1 MMAQEEVKKS
11 KKDIE
16 IDTDDV
22 KQEDLT
28 VEVKESANNV
38 EKKEDPKLNFGEVD
52 LGYTDHETS
61 QDDSDKKEE
70 KTEIKIAEDKVED
83 VKEQLKTEGKEIETE
98 KKEDKEFSEKDFDS
112 LYKKYKQQN
121 RRIDKLTFRREEAER
136 QAKAA
141 EQVAAGMKK
150 RLDDIEKRYNVESD
164 NYLKEFEARVDAQRE
179 QVKNNLKLA
188 IENNDTNAIMEANDQ
203 LTQLAVQKE
212 KAKIRAEERKAAIE
226 QAEAKKKEDEE
237 KAKQAPAQENQEQ
250 PTPSEKAMD
259 FREKHKKWFGY
270 DKDPALTAYAVA
282 LDGQI
287 RQEGIEV
294 DSDEYYNEIEK
305 RLDPILTA
313 QGLKEPAETV
323 EAKQK
328 AKPVQTV
335 ASAGRKEVGRKT
347 VTLTKSQ
354 VAIAKRL
361 GVPLEEYVKY
371 VKEAQ

>member
-1 MMAQEEVKKS
+1 MAQEEVKQS
-11 KKDIE
+11 KKDID

-22 KQEDLT
+22 SQEDLT

-38 EKKEDPKLNFGEVD
+38 ETKDKPNLNFGEVD
-52 LGYTDHETS
+52 LGYTDHGTS
-61 QDDSDKKEE
+61 EEEPEKKDDKP
-70 KTEIKIAEDKVED
+70 EIKVEEDKVD
-83 VKEQLKTEGKEIETE
+83 DLKQELKAEGKEIEGE
-98 KKEDKEFSEKDFDS
+98 KEELADDEKDFKS

-141 EQVAAGMKK
+141 EDYAKGVQKK
-150 RLDDIEKRYNVESD
+150 LSDIEKRYNVESD

-226 QAEAKKKEDEE
+226 LAETEKKEAEE
-237 KAKQAPAQENQEQ
+237 KAKSAPKEEQAQQQ
-250 PTPSEKAMD
+250 PTPSEKALS
-259 FREKHKKWFGY
+259 FREKHKNWFGY

-305 RLDPILTA
+305 RLEPILTA
-313 QGLKEPAETV
+313 KGFAKPAEAV
-323 EAKQK
+323 EATQK

>member
-1 MMAQEEVKKS
+1 MMAQDEVKQS

-28 VEVKESANNV
+28 VEVKESANNI
-38 EKKEDPKLNFGEVD
+38 ETNKKPNLNFGEVD
-52 LGYTDHETS
+52 LGYTDHGTSDEETEKNN
-61 QDDSDKKEE
+61 DKP
-70 KTEIKIAEDKVED
+70 EIKVEEDKVED
-83 VKEQLKTEGKEIETE
+83 LKKDLKTEAKEIEGS
-98 KKEDKEFSEKDFDS
+98 KEEMADDEKDFKS

-121 RRIDKLTFRREEAER
+121 KRIDKLTFRREEAER

-141 EQVAAGMKK
+141 EEYAKGVKK
-150 RLDDIEKRYNVESD
+150 ELEKIQNQYNVESD

-226 QAEAKKKEDEE
+226 LAEAKKKEDEE
-237 KAKQAPAQENQEQ
+237 KAKQEAEKPQEQ
-250 PTPSEKAMD
+250 PTPSEKAIS

>member
-1 MMAQEEVKKS
+1 MADEQVKPT

-28 VEVKESANNV
+28 VEVKESANNI

-52 LGYTDHETS
+52 LGYTDHGTS
-61 QDDSDKKEE
+61 EEPEE
-70 KTEIKIAEDKVED
+70 KKDNKPEIKIAEDKVD
-83 VKEQLKTEGKEIETE
+83 DLKEELKTEGKEIEGE
-98 KKEDKEFSEKDFDS
+98 KEELADDEKDFKS

-121 RRIDKLTFRREEAER
+121 RRIDKLTFKSKEAER
-136 QAKAA
+136 QKVAA
-141 EQVAAGMKK
+141 EELASGMKK
-150 RLDDIEKRYNVESD
+150 KLETIEQRYNVESD

-188 IENNDTNAIMEANDQ
+188 IEASDTDKIMEANDQ

-212 KAKIRAEERKAAIE
+212 KAKIRTEERKAALE
-226 QAEAKKKEDEE
+226 AAEAKKKEDEE
-237 KAKQAPAQENQEQ
+237 KAKNQPQTEEP
-250 PTPSEKAMD
+250 PTPSEKAMT
-259 FREKHKKWFGY
+259 FKEKHSKWFGY

-294 DSDEYYNEIEK
+294 DTDEYYNEIEK
-305 RLDPILTA
+305 RLDPILA
-313 QGLKEPAETV
+313 AKGLKEPAEAV

>member
-1 MMAQEEVKKS
+1 MMAQEEVKQS
-11 KKDIE
+11 KKDID

-22 KQEDLT
+22 SQEELT

-38 EKKEDPKLNFGEVD
+38 ETKEKPNLNFGEVD
-52 LGYTDHETS
+52 LGYTDHGTS
-61 QDDSDKKEE
+61 EE
-70 KTEIKIAEDKVED
+70 KKDDKPEIKVEEDKVD
-83 VKEQLKTEGKEIETE
+83 DLKQELKAEGKEIEGE
-98 KKEDKEFSEKDFDS
+98 KEELADDEKDFKS

-141 EQVAAGMKK
+141 EEYAKGVQKK
-150 RLDDIEKRYNVESD
+150 LQDIEKRYNVESD

-226 QAEAKKKEDEE
+226 LAETEKKEAEE
-237 KAKQAPAQENQEQ
+237 KAKSAPKEEQAQQ
-250 PTPSEKAMD
+250 PTPSEKAME

-313 QGLKEPAETV
+313 QGLKEPAEPV

>member
-1 MMAQEEVKKS
+1 MAEEQVKPT

-38 EKKEDPKLNFGEVD
+38 EKKESPKLDFGEVD
-52 LGYTDHETS
+52 LGYTDHGTS
-61 QDDSDKKEE
+61 EEEDKKDD
-70 KTEIKIAEDKVED
+70 KPEIKVEEDKVEE
-83 VKEQLKTEGKEIETE
+83 VKEQLKTEGKEIEGEETSE
-98 KKEDKEFSEKDFDS
+98 EFSEKDFKS

-121 RRIDKLTFRREEAER
+121 RRIDKLTFKSKEAER
-136 QAKAA
+136 QKAA
-141 EQVAAGMKK
+141 AEELATGMKK
-150 RLDDIEKRYNVESD
+150 KLETIEQRYNVESD

-188 IENNDTNAIMEANDQ
+188 IEANDTDKIMEANDQ

-212 KAKIRAEERKAAIE
+212 KAKIRTEERKAAIE
-226 QAEAKKKEDEE
+226 AAEAKKKEDEE
-237 KAKQAPAQENQEQ
+237 KAKNQPQQQEP
-250 PTPSEKAMD
+250 PTPSEKAMT
-259 FREKHKKWFGY
+259 FKEKHSKWFGY
-270 DKDPALTAYAVA
+270 DKDPAMTAYAVA

-294 DSDEYYNEIEK
+294 DTDEYYNEIEK
-305 RLDPILTA
+305 RLEPILTA
-313 QGLKEPAETV
+313 KGLKEPAEAV

>member
-1 MMAQEEVKKS
+1 MMAEEQVKPT

-38 EKKEDPKLNFGEVD
+38 EKKESPKLDFGEVD
-52 LGYTDHETS
+52 LGYTDHGTS
-61 QDDSDKKEE
+61 EEEDKKDD
-70 KTEIKIAEDKVED
+70 KPEIKVEEDKVEE
-83 VKEQLKTEGKEIETE
+83 VKEQLKTEGKEIEGEETSE
-98 KKEDKEFSEKDFDS
+98 EFSEKDFKS

-121 RRIDKLTFRREEAER
+121 RRIDKLTFKSKEAER
-136 QAKAA
+136 QKAA
-141 EQVAAGMKK
+141 AEELATGMKK
-150 RLDDIEKRYNVESD
+150 KLETIEKRYNVESD

-188 IENNDTNAIMEANDQ
+188 IEANDTDKIMEANDQ

-212 KAKIRAEERKAAIE
+212 KAKIRTEERKAAIE
-226 QAEAKKKEDEE
+226 AAEAKKKEDEE
-237 KAKQAPAQENQEQ
+237 KAKNQPQQQEP
-250 PTPSEKAMD
+250 PTPSEKAMT
-259 FREKHKKWFGY
+259 FKEKHSKWFGY

-294 DSDEYYNEIEK
+294 DTDEYYNEIEK
-305 RLDPILTA
+305 RLDPILA
-313 QGLKEPAETV
+313 AKGLKEPAEAV

>member
-1 MMAQEEVKKS
+1 MMAQEEVKQS
-11 KKDIE
+11 KKDID

-22 KQEDLT
+22 TQEELT

-38 EKKEDPKLNFGEVD
+38 ETKEKPNLDFGEVD
-52 LGYTDHETS
+52 LGYTDHGTS
-61 QDDSDKKEE
+61 EE
-70 KTEIKIAEDKVED
+70 KKDDKPEIKIEEDKVD
-83 VKEQLKTEGKEIETE
+83 DLKKELKAEGKEIEGE
-98 KKEDKEFSEKDFDS
+98 KDELADDEKDFQS

-141 EQVAAGMKK
+141 EEYARGVQKK
-150 RLDDIEKRYNVESD
+150 LQDIEKRYNVESD
-164 NYLKEFEARVDAQRE
+164 NYLKEFEARVDSQRE

-188 IENNDTNAIMEANDQ
+188 IENSDTNAIMEANDQ

-212 KAKIRAEERKAAIE
+212 KAKIRAEERKYAIE
-226 QAEAKKKEDEE
+226 LAETQKKEEEE
-237 KAKQAPAQENQEQ
+237 KVKSQAQQQ
-250 PTPSEKAMD
+250 PTPSEKAME

-305 RLDPILTA
+305 RLNPILTA
-313 QGLKEPAETV
+313 QGLKEPAEAV

>member
-1 MMAQEEVKKS
+1 MMAQEEVKQS
-11 KKDIE
+11 KKDID

-22 KQEDLT
+22 TQEELT

-38 EKKEDPKLNFGEVD
+38 ETKEKPNLDFGEVD
-52 LGYTDHETS
+52 LGYTDHGTS
-61 QDDSDKKEE
+61 EE
-70 KTEIKIAEDKVED
+70 KKDDKPEIKIEEDKVD
-83 VKEQLKTEGKEIETE
+83 DLKKELKAEGKEIEGE
-98 KKEDKEFSEKDFDS
+98 KDELADDEKDFQS

-141 EQVAAGMKK
+141 EEYARGVQKK
-150 RLDDIEKRYNVESD
+150 LQDIEKRYNVESD
-164 NYLKEFEARVDAQRE
+164 NYLKEFEARVDSQRE
-179 QVKNNLKLA
+179 QVKSNLKLA
-188 IENNDTNAIMEANDQ
+188 IENSDTNAIMEANDQ

-212 KAKIRAEERKAAIE
+212 KAKIRAEERKYAIE
-226 QAEAKKKEDEE
+226 LAETQKKEEEE
-237 KAKQAPAQENQEQ
+237 KVKSQAQQQ
-250 PTPSEKAMD
+250 PTPSEKAME

-305 RLDPILTA
+305 RLNPILTA
-313 QGLKEPAETV
+313 QGLKEPAEAV

-335 ASAGRKEVGRKT
+335 VSAGRKEVGRKT

>member
-1 MMAQEEVKKS
+1 MMAQEEVKQS

-28 VEVKESANNV
+28 VEVKESANNI

-52 LGYTDHETS
+52 LGYTDHGTSEEETEKK
-61 QDDSDKKEE
+61 DDKP
-70 KTEIKIAEDKVED
+70 EIKVEEDKVED
-83 VKEQLKTEGKEIETE
+83 LKQDLKTEGKEIEG
-98 KKEDKEFSEKDFDS
+98 EKDEIPEDERDFKN

-313 QGLKEPAETV
+313 QGLKEPAEAV

>member
-1 MMAQEEVKKS
+1 MMAQEEVKQS
-11 KKDIE
+11 KKDID

-38 EKKEDPKLNFGEVD
+38 ETKEKPNLNFGEVD
-52 LGYTDHETS
+52 LGYTDHGASEEETES
-61 QDDSDKKEE
+61 KDS
-70 KTEIKIAEDKVED
+70 KTEIKVEEDKVD
-83 VKEQLKTEGKEIETE
+83 DLKQDLKTEGKEIEGE
-98 KKEDKEFSEKDFDS
+98 KEEIPDDEKDYKN

-141 EQVAAGMKK
+141 EEYAKGVKK
-150 RLDDIEKRYNVESD
+150 KLEDIEGRYNVESD

-188 IENNDTNAIMEANDQ
+188 IENSDTNAIMEANDQ

-212 KAKIRAEERKAAIE
+212 KAKIRAEERKSAIE
-226 QAEAKKKEDEE
+226 VAEKEKKEAEE
-237 KAKQAPAQENQEQ
+237 QAKNAPQQAQEQ
-250 PTPSEKAMD
+250 PTPSEKALS
-259 FREKHKKWFGY
+259 FKEKHNKWFGY

-287 RQEGIEV
+287 RQEGIDV

-313 QGLKEPAETV
+313 HGLKEPADAV

>member
-1 MMAQEEVKKS
+1 MAEEQVKPT

-38 EKKEDPKLNFGEVD
+38 EKKESPKLDFGEVD
-52 LGYTDHETS
+52 LGYTDHGTS
-61 QDDSDKKEE
+61 EEEDKKDD
-70 KTEIKIAEDKVED
+70 KPEIKVEEDKVEE
-83 VKEQLKTEGKEIETE
+83 VKEQLKTEGKEIEGEETSE
-98 KKEDKEFSEKDFDS
+98 EFSEKDFKS

-121 RRIDKLTFRREEAER
+121 RRIDKLTFKSKEAER
-136 QAKAA
+136 QKAA
-141 EQVAAGMKK
+141 AEELATGMKK
-150 RLDDIEKRYNVESD
+150 KLETIEQRYNVESD

-188 IENNDTNAIMEANDQ
+188 IEANDTDKIMEANDQ

-212 KAKIRAEERKAAIE
+212 KAKIRTEERKAAIE
-226 QAEAKKKEDEE
+226 AAEAKKKEDEE
-237 KAKQAPAQENQEQ
+237 KAKNQPQQQEP
-250 PTPSEKAMD
+250 PTPSEKAMT
-259 FREKHKKWFGY
+259 FKEKHSKWFGY

-294 DSDEYYNEIEK
+294 DTDEYYNEIEK
-305 RLDPILTA
+305 RLDPILA
-313 QGLKEPAETV
+313 AKGLKEPAEAV